1 LTHFTLAALATL
13 AATASFAQ
21 STVELYGRAEVT
33 GVLGNKTSTL
43 TNYSN
48 VVTTGGVVT
57 TNTTGNG
64 TGTVDLKT
72 GTQKSIPTSKPLFR
86 IDDGNRNGDGSSRFG
101 FRGTEDLGGG
111 LKAVFQF
118 EAGVNVDDG
127 SSGNGGGNLFS
138 RTAMVG
144 LDGGFGRLTAGRQ
157 VNPAFGAYAGTS
169 AMGTMNGLSDAP
181 AGLNLTTV
189 RSSNSVMY
197 TTPTYSGLTAKVLL
211 GAPEGRT
218 EENYYLADLIS
229 KKSEATTANV
239 KPATHVNMSLG
250 YANGPFAAQLGYES
264 SKEVKTGSESF
275 MPSKDYG
282 NGISTDKFNVVTL
295 GASYD
300 LGLVKPF
307 INYTTR
313 KNSVTGNSYELENLI
328 TSTTSSNIS
337 NKQDLFSLGF
347 TAPMGAG
354 LLFAEMA
361 NGKTKAWTNTSTS
374 TTGDKTDNTNELNGV
389 SQSNKS
395 DAFTIGYRHALS
407 KRTWLQAAYGQ
418 SKNKVTYSLND
429 QEAGAG
435 VTDITD
441 VSTVTKN
448 SGFALTLSHA
458 F

>member
-1 LTHFTLAALATL
+1 MAACS
-13 AATASFAQ
+13 ASFAQ

-33 GVLGNKTSTL
+33 GVLGNKTSTI

-48 VVTTGGVVT
+48 VVTSGGSVFS
-57 TNTTGNG
+57 NIAGNG
-64 TGTVDLKT
+64 TGTVNRTT
-72 GTQKSIPTSKPLFR
+72 GAVTEVPTSKPLFR
-86 IDDGNRNGDGSSRFG
+86 IDDGNRNGDGSSRIG

-138 RTAMVG
+138 RTAIVG
-144 LDGGFGRLTAGRQ
+144 LEGGFGRLTAGRQ
-157 VNPAFGAYAGTS
+157 VNPAFGAFAGTS

-197 TTPTYSGLTAKVLL
+197 TTPAFSGLTAKVLL
-211 GAPEGRT
+211 AAPEGRT
-218 EENYYLADLIS
+218 ESNLYESDLIS
-229 KKSEATTANV
+229 KEAETGNATV
-239 KPATHVNMSLG
+239 KPATHVNMSLA
-250 YANGPFAAQLGYES
+250 YANGPFAAQLGYET
-264 SKEVKTGSESF
+264 SKEVKTESYSFTPSTDNGSS
-275 MPSKDYG
+275 
-282 NGISTDKFNVVTL
+282 NSTDKFNVVTL

-300 LGLVKPF
+300 LGFVKPF

-313 KNSVTGNSYELENLI
+313 KNSK
-328 TSTTSSNIS
+328 SSNGYDLESLIASTMSSNSS
-337 NKQDLFSLGF
+337 NKQNLFSLGF

-361 NGKTKAWTNTSTS
+361 NGKTKGWTDTSTAS
-374 TTGDKTDNTNELNGV
+374 VGAVTVNDDALAGL
-389 SQSNKS
+389 SQSNK
-395 DAFTIGYRHALS
+395 ANAYTIGYRYALS

-418 SKNKVTYSLND
+418 SKNTVTSSFND
-429 QEAGAG
+429 PDAGTG
-435 VTDITD
+435 VTDITNI
-441 VSTVTKN
+441 STVTKN
-448 SGFALTLSHA
+448 SGVALTLSHA